1 MYCNI
6 FLICDSH
13 VTLAKFI
20 RILTSVMSYMHW
32 NIFCFVWKPCSI
44 GWFDKVSRQCVL
56 SNVIK
61 FFSWVNSQISVII
74 LICYESFLTLDAVL
88 FFSLSIRTHMGNEIA
103 FLCER
108 FITLQHIHYLTS
120 VNRVIITGFITNL
133 HYFLDFNTHGCI
145 FIRCNYYQSINN

>member
-1 MYCNI
+1 MYCKNC
-6 FLICDSH
+6 LICDSH

-61 FFSWVNSQISVII
+61 FFSWVSSKISVII
-74 LICYESFLTLDAVL
+74 LICYESFLTLDTVL
-88 FFSLSIRTHMGNEIA
+88 LFSHSICTHMGNKIA
-103 FLCER
+103 FQYGWIDESLL
-108 FITLQHIHYLTS
+108 FICTMIYYLVTANC
-120 VNRVIITGFITNL
+120 VTTGNSNNF
-133 HYFLDFNTHGCI
+133 HCFPDFNSRDCI
-145 FIRCNYYQSINN
+145 CIWSNYS